1 MWLAHYTG
9 QVVLIRIWILLQ
21 IIHDVSVLVPGEN
34 LGKSG
39 DPRKHSEKGN
49 NIIVFELLE

>member
-1 MWLAHYTG
+1 MWLVHHTG
-9 QVVLIRIWILLQ
+9 QVVLIRVWILLQ

-34 LGKSG
+34 LGESG
-39 DPRKHSEKGN
+39 DLRKYSEKGK